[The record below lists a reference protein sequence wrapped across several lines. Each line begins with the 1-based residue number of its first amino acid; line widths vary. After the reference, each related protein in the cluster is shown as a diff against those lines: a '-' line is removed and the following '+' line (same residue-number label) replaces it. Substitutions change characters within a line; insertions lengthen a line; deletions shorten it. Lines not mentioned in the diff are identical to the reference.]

1 MHRHLEILVADH
13 HPIFAEGL
21 RSLLAK
27 GAGGAHQYHVQGVA
41 VNGAQLD
48 ACLQSAQPDIF
59 LFDPDLPDAGGLSI
73 LYKVK
78 QKGANTRVLV
88 LNGSGDPQHIQAAFR
103 AGADGYML
111 KTGTQEEFLHAV
123 AELAEGR
130 TFVGRGLAPVDTSA
144 KGAALSP
151 EQRFAKENGLTK
163 RELEILKLIG
173 EALSNKEIAGR
184 IFISDQ
190 TVSVHRKNIMRKLK
204 VNNSGAL
211 IKIAFENGLV

>member
-21 RSLLAK
+21 RSLLTRETV
-27 GAGGAHQYHVQGVA
+27 GLHRYHVQGVA
-41 VNGAQLD
+41 VNAAQVD
-48 ACLQSAQPDIF
+48 AYLQSAQPDIF
-59 LFDPDLPDAGGLSI
+59 LLDPDLPDSGGLNL

-78 QKGANTRVLV
+78 QRGANTRILI

-123 AELAEGR
+123 GELAEGR
-130 TFVGRGLAPVDTSA
+130 TFVGRGLVPVDSST
-144 KGAALSP
+144 KGAPLSP

-163 RELEILKLIG
+163 REMEILKLIG
-173 EALSNKEIAGR
+173 QALSNKEIADR

-190 TVSVHRKNIMRKLK
+190 TASVHRKNIMRKLK